1 MLFRAE
7 KDRSYLAYRTRLTHG
22 VVEIWV
28 EASGQLRYHRLRE
41 KTLQSPADNWVRT
54 VAKSPQEDF
63 FFVLKSSLD
72 LCSIFLFCFTY
83 LLFVFWDSLLGRDL
97 QALFYDPLPTV
108 LEL

>member
-1 MLFRAE
+1 MLFRTE

-41 KTLQSPADNWVRT
+41 KTLQSPADNWMRT

-63 FFVLKSSLD
+63 FFCFKKLSGSL
-72 LCSIFLFCFTY
+72 LYFSFLFY
-83 LLFVFWDSLLGRDL
+83 LFIVCILG
-97 QALFYDPLPTV
+97 
-108 LEL
+108 